1 MGEPSR
7 QSDRAGA
14 LFITI
19 KITKS
24 LVDFR
29 SNRATGLPEMVMADS
44 LLPQVCAACGQPG
57 SVANHLRFLGP
68 LPRFFWQV
76 LIGIPALFVVW
87 ILITP
92 LVRGE
97 ALGHALDAGA
107 AAAALAGGAIGLWVA
122 QGAFRRTRNVMTFY
136 LCDRHAAGYR
146 KLEIRRKIAKGVLLV
161 VFVLTLFWGP
171 AAILLVFLG
180 EGPAG
185 WMIRAAFAG
194 TPSALLLGM
203 ICVYLVVRRRV
214 RDYRGFVPR
223 LSPRE
228 LELVLACRRREFAEA
243 VRAHCSSDAAE
254 EAGAPPDDG
263 ADQSREPCPQC
274 GRMNLNWIEQC
285 PACKTRLR

>member
-1 MGEPSR
+1 MRGKVSRTLIRAQRTRISLEVSRLETLPVGEPSR
-7 QSDRAGA
+7 HSDRTGA

-29 SNRATGLPEMVMADS
+29 SNRATGLPEMVIAES

-57 SVANHLRFLGP
+57 SVANDLRFLGP

-136 LCDRHAAGYR
+136 LCDRHAPGYR

-194 TPSALLLGM
+194 TPSALLLGWLPLR
-203 ICVYLVVRRRV
+203 VPEARKKSLSVAKRRHRP
-214 RDYRGFVPR
+214 PR
-223 LSPRE
+223 PLRS
-228 LELVLACRRREFAEA
+228 LARFPSK
-243 VRAHCSSDAAE
+243 RATTSSWPAAARPE
-254 EAGAPPDDG
+254 
-263 ADQSREPCPQC
+263 
-274 GRMNLNWIEQC
+274 
-285 PACKTRLR
+285 